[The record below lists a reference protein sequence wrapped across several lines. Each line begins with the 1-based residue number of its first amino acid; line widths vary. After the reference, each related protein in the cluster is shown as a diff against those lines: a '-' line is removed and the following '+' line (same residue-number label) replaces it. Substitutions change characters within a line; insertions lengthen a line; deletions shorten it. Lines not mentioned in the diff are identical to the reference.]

1 MSINEFLNIIYWR
14 YNYFFPLAYKFAR
27 AMKIILTE
35 ECYFTNTHE
44 YTIQTMDHSILV
56 SSFT

>member
-1 MSINEFLNIIYWR
+1 
-14 YNYFFPLAYKFAR
+14 
-27 AMKIILTE
+27 MKIILAE
-35 ECYFTNTHE
+35 ECYFTSTHE